1 MIRGICDS
9 VFHSSSDVCN
19 AGIDIMVSGS
29 FTKYAGNALINITTM
44 LLIILGGLGFTV
56 WFDVIGNGKK
66 IYKHEV
72 PRKWWFTR
80 LKLQSRLVLLATVSL
95 IVLGAVLVFVL
106 EYRNPDTLGGMSLG
120 EKVMASF
127 FQSVT
132 NRTAGYATISQ
143 S

>member
-1 MIRGICDS
+1 
-9 VFHSSSDVCN
+9 
-19 AGIDIMVSGS
+19 
-29 FTKYAGNALINITTM
+29 M

-120 EKVMASF
+120 EK
-127 FQSVT
+127 
-132 NRTAGYATISQ
+132 
-143 S
+143 